1 MEENYKITIFA
12 LLVYCLVPVLA
23 NENVK
28 NDCKKAKNC
37 YWLLKNDI
45 HSRNSTP
52 PSTLFCFEGM
62 QKNVLYM
69 WSNPMLRVTRNL
81 SNANETSKFI
91 TYYGLSAAD
100 VESKSQ
106 QPGYSILMGWF
117 SSVRAL
123 QQNEDM
129 AFSAF
134 NTSCFKIDSNI
145 DFTAKLFIKT
155 IELWFIAYLVVGV
168 TIFFSAKAWSHN
180 TMLHYGSGVSIGV
193 LASLLI
199 LVFILSKILPGR
211 LKNLIYFMFFLS
223 ASASVYFINQFANYM
238 SNPITGTLAENWQY
252 IVGYI
257 LLSGLISFALVY
269 RYGPVENERTMSLI
283 QWFLQGVGLAL
294 VYNSTQLTEVSC
306 ALVIILLAVYNF
318 PTVVFTNQRTK
329 NIWFRI
335 FPPKVKLLTEDEYV
349 RQGNESTQAELA
361 KLRDYCRSP
370 DCQAWKVIS
379 RLKNPHRF
387 AEFIMQ
393 RAWHI
398 SGLEINSHDAVYD
411 PPLTVSDT
419 ASEAGSDTESE
430 LVFVL
435 GNSNMTVR
443 L

>member
-1 MEENYKITIFA
+1 
-12 LLVYCLVPVLA
+12 
-23 NENVK
+23 
-28 NDCKKAKNC
+28 
-37 YWLLKNDI
+37 
-45 HSRNSTP
+45 
-52 PSTLFCFEGM
+52 M

-91 TYYGLSAAD
+91 TYYDLSAAD

-349 RQGNESTQAELA
+349 RQGNEATQAELA

-387 AEFIMQ
+387 AEFV
-393 RAWHI
+393 
-398 SGLEINSHDAVYD
+398 E
-411 PPLTVSDT
+411 
-419 ASEAGSDTESE
+419 
-430 LVFVL
+430 
-435 GNSNMTVR
+435 GNSWHVNDEELLEYDSGPDPTPPHLADDSDIEEMDFQ
-443 L
+443 LSSP

>member
-379 RLKNPHRF
+379 RLKNPHRNMRSEERF
-387 AEFIMQ
+387 AEFV
-393 RAWHI
+393 
-398 SGLEINSHDAVYD
+398 E
-411 PPLTVSDT
+411 
-419 ASEAGSDTESE
+419 
-430 LVFVL
+430 
-435 GNSNMTVR
+435 GNSWHVNDEELLEYDSGPDPTPPHLADDNDIEEMDFQ
-443 L
+443 LSSP

>member
-37 YWLLKNDI
+37 YWLLINDI
-45 HSRNSTP
+45 HSRKPTP

-91 TYYGLSAAD
+91 TYYDLSAAD

-155 IELWFIAYLVVGV
+155 TRCFTTAQVYR
-168 TIFFSAKAWSHN
+168 
-180 TMLHYGSGVSIGV
+180 
-193 LASLLI
+193 LACSLLF
-199 LVFILSKILPGR
+199 LFLSLYSPKYSQR

-349 RQGNESTQAELA
+349 RQGNEATQAELA

-387 AEFIMQ
+387 AEFV
-393 RAWHI
+393 
-398 SGLEINSHDAVYD
+398 E
-411 PPLTVSDT
+411 
-419 ASEAGSDTESE
+419 
-430 LVFVL
+430 
-435 GNSNMTVR
+435 GNSWHVNDEELLEYDSGPDPTPPHLADDSDIEEMDFQ
-443 L
+443 LSSP

>member
-1 MEENYKITIFA
+1 MFNYQSEIFLNLLHKWQHANISKEDFYRKIGEFSRGLHSTI
-12 LLVYCLVPVLA
+12 
-23 NENVK
+23 NN
-28 NDCKKAKNC
+28 
-37 YWLLKNDI
+37 
-45 HSRNSTP
+45 
-52 PSTLFCFEGM
+52 
-62 QKNVLYM
+62 
-69 WSNPMLRVTRNL
+69 TRNTIKL
-81 SNANETSKFI
+81 HVPKFVQESPVVQEVYSDWLK
-91 TYYGLSAAD
+91 YYDEAYAWIHP
-100 VESKSQ
+100 KFHH
-106 QPGYSILMGWF
+106 F
-117 SSVRAL
+117 S
-123 QQNEDM
+123 
-129 AFSAF
+129 
-134 NTSCFKIDSNI
+134 
-145 DFTAKLFIKT
+145 
-155 IELWFIAYLVVGV
+155 
-168 TIFFSAKAWSHN
+168 N

-387 AEFIMQ
+387 AEFV
-393 RAWHI
+393 
-398 SGLEINSHDAVYD
+398 E
-411 PPLTVSDT
+411 
-419 ASEAGSDTESE
+419 
-430 LVFVL
+430 
-435 GNSNMTVR
+435 GNSWHVNDEELLEYDSGPDPTPPHLADDNDIEEMDFQ
-443 L
+443 LSSP